1 MEHRVIE
8 TPEGITTIFND
19 RDFTE
24 LIEKHISH
32 DAAKYYED
40 RIEEL
45 KNELT
50 EFLNEVGE
58 IVKEIRKEI
67 EN

>member
-8 TPEGITTIFND
+8 TPDGVTTIFND
-19 RDFTE
+19 RDFKE
-24 LIEKHISH
+24 LIEKHISY
-32 DAAKYYED
+32 DAAKLYEE
-40 RIEEL
+40 RIEGL
-45 KNELT
+45 KEKLS

-58 IVKEIRKEI
+58 IVKETRKEI